1 MTKIKPLSNKK
12 VIKALE
18 KVGFQPIRQTGSH
31 LFMKNPDGR
40 TTIIPIHSKEIK
52 VEIINSILK
61 EAKIS
66 REEWIELVKN
76 LVLF

>member
-40 TTIIPIHSKEIK
+40 TTIIPINSKEIYQFIQK
-52 VEIINSILK
+52 KLK
-61 EAKIS
+61 LKSLTQFKKKLKFQETS
-66 REEWIELVKN
+66 G
-76 LVLF
+76 